1 MDRAVQ
7 ETDYDAFSCKVSA
20 IAKHYLPRQV
30 PGKEKEEGEFVQLHM
45 AYAQGLKSVSRRAY
59 SKVDRAVQSA
69 QPVMNYGTYLRSVAI
84 DEAIACFLKE
94 HVKSGAEAPVQVVN
108 LGCGSD
114 LRMTQM
120 LSQVPHLKWLDL
132 DFKESVALKSR
143 ILENNPLFQREL
155 GPSESVETAGYLTNR
170 YCLTSCDLNDIAQVA
185 EILKKF
191 TTQDCPTLVLSEC
204 VLCYMKS
211 AESKALINCIES
223 FYKMGTWISYD
234 PIGGDDSADKF
245 GKIMQTNLRESRH
258 LEMPTLMVYNSP
270 EKYAQ
275 RFNTAPH
282 STSIVTMW
290 QYYVQS
296 VPDEEKMRLKT
307 LQFLDEIEELEIILS
322 HYILAEASWR

>member
-1 MDRAVQ
+1 MNRAVQ

-30 PGKEKEEGEFVQLHM
+30 AGEEKEEGEFVQLHM

-59 SKVDRAVQSA
+59 SKVDRAVKSA
-69 QPVMNYGTYLRSVAI
+69 QPVMNYGTYLRSIAI

-94 HVKSGAEAPVQVVN
+94 HANFGADAPVQVVN

-114 LRMTQM
+114 LRMVQL
-120 LSQVPHLKWLDL
+120 LSQVPHMKWLDL

-143 ILENNPLFQREL
+143 ILKDNSLFQREL
-155 GPSESVETAGYLTNR
+155 GPSEATETAEYSTSR
-170 YCLTSCDLNDIAQVA
+170 YCLASCNLNDIAQVA
-185 EILKKF
+185 ETLKRF

-211 AESKALINCIES
+211 IESRALIDYIKS
-223 FYKMGTWISYD
+223 FYKTGTWISYD

-258 LEMPTLMVYNSP
+258 LEMPTLMIFNSP
-270 EKYAQ
+270 EKYVQ
-275 RFNTAPH
+275 RFDTPPP
-282 STSIVTMW
+282 STSVVTMW

-296 VPDEEKMRLKT
+296 VSSEEKMRLKA

-322 HYILAEASWR
+322 HYILAEASWL